1 MGNKVRLITPF
12 LMLLAGALAS
22 VIMYIKK
29 YDFNSMLWTLL
40 IVLLIFYVIG
50 DSVRYIY
57 ELIRP
62 RIIPQVDIS
71 GVTSDHL
78 TDSPENDAAMGQD
91 GTVLDNKEG
100 MDIGEFMS
108 QEAGEGY
115 SDEDLAQYG
124 DDMDY
129 EGGDGGEY
137 DDTQYDEYEED
148 YEGEEYDDGYTDGN

>member
-50 DSVRYIY
+50 DIVRYIY
-57 ELIRP
+57 ALIRP
-62 RIIPQVDIS
+62 RIIPKVDIS
-71 GVTSDHL
+71 GVTSEHL
-78 TDSPENDAAMGQD
+78 TDNTDDAVANAQAFD
-91 GTVLDNKEG
+91 SKEG
-100 MDIGEFMS
+100 MDISEFMS

-115 SDEDLAQYG
+115 SDEDLAEYG
-124 DDMDY
+124 DGMNY
-129 EGGDGGEY
+129 EGGDGNEF
-137 DDTQYDEYEED
+137 DDTQYEGEYEEE
-148 YEGEEYDDGYTDGN
+148 YEGDDYDDGYTDGN

>member
-22 VIMYIKK
+22 IIMYIKE

-40 IVLLIFYVIG
+40 VVLLIFYVIG

-57 ELIRP
+57 ALIRP
-62 RIIPQVDIS
+62 RIIPKIDIS
-71 GVTSDHL
+71 GVSSDHL
-78 TDSPENDAAMGQD
+78 TDGTDSAAAMGQD
-91 GTVLDNKEG
+91 GEVFNNKEG
-100 MDIGEFMS
+100 LDISEFMS
-108 QEAGEGY
+108 QAAGEGY
-115 SDEDLAQYG
+115 SDEDLAEYEDG
-124 DDMDY
+124 TNY
-129 EGGDGGEY
+129 EGGDGNEY

>member
-50 DSVRYIY
+50 DIVRYIY
-57 ELIRP
+57 ALIRP
-62 RIIPQVDIS
+62 RIIPKVDIS
-71 GVTSDHL
+71 GVTSEHL
-78 TDSPENDAAMGQD
+78 TDD
-91 GTVLDNKEG
+91 TVANAEAFDNKEG
-100 MDIGEFMS
+100 MDISEFMS

-115 SDEDLAQYG
+115 SDEDLAEYG
-124 DDMDY
+124 DGMDY
-129 EGGDGGEY
+129 EGGDGNEF
-137 DDTQYDEYEED
+137 DETQYEEE
-148 YEGEEYDDGYTDGN
+148 YEGEDYDDGYTDGN